1 MDTWR
6 LLELDTRNAYMN
18 MAIDEAALTAN
29 VAQQVPNT
37 LRLYRWNPSAV
48 SIGKFQ
54 TPENEV
60 QLVNC
65 RKLGVNVVRR
75 ITGGGTVYHDAQD
88 EVTYSLIVKTQDLG
102 VTDVAD
108 AYAKVYAGIKDALR
122 ILGVTADFNEGDAK
136 NCPNLTVKGRKISG
150 SAQAR
155 KSATILQHGTLLLNV
170 DLEKM
175 FTLLRVPWAKNLQE
189 VVDVAEKRI
198 TSVKNELGHAVSA
211 ETAANAL
218 TAGFK
223 NALKIELKTGELSI
237 FERKLA
243 DRLAKEKYAT
253 DAWNMNGKS
262 PVG

>member
-1 MDTWR
+1 MNAWR
-6 LLELDTRNAYMN
+6 LLKLETQNAYMN

-29 VAQQVPNT
+29 AAQKVPNT
-37 LRLYRWNPSAV
+37 LRLYRWNPSAA

-54 TPENEV
+54 NPENEL
-60 QLVNC
+60 QLDNC
-65 RKLGVNVVRR
+65 RKLGVSVIRR
-75 ITGGGTVYHDAQD
+75 ITGGGTVYHDSQD
-88 EVTYSLIVKTQDLG
+88 EVTYSLIVKTRDLG
-102 VTDVAD
+102 VTDIAD
-108 AYAKVYAGIKDALR
+108 AYSKVYTGIKDALR

-136 NCPNLTVKGRKISG
+136 NCPNLTVKGKKISG

-155 KSATILQHGTLLLNV
+155 KSNTILQHGTLLLNV

-189 VVDVAEKRI
+189 VVSVAEKRI

-218 TAGFK
+218 ASGFQ
-223 NALKIELKTGELSI
+223 NALKIELEAGELSP

-243 DRLAKEKYAT
+243 ERLAKEKYAT
-253 DAWNMNGKS
+253 DQWNLNGKS